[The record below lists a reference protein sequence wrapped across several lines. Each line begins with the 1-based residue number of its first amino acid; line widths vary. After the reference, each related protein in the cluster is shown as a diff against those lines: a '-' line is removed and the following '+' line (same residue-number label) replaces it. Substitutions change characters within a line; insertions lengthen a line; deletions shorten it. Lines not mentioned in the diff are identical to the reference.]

1 MLHYNNNV
9 SVVRS
14 IQCTVAV
21 EFLRLESTNT
31 SNNSTMAIASNIA
44 YTTIKHRNI
53 NVNGMR
59 VHRVS
64 ECIVPPN
71 IAHLSTLTVMSQQY
85 DMELLT
91 QKNRVVLAMQAMKID
106 TYLSQWPAVAICN
119 VLQSTLSRRLART
132 TSRRDFR
139 ANSSRLTKHEEDTL
153 VLYIKKLDARGFA
166 PTLGNVR
173 DIVNRL
179 HAVRGGSQVS
189 KNGLATSSV
198 ASLSS
203 NLNTL
208 DGAIT
213 RESYTVILRS
223 LAPSSTLHRI
233 QRGSTVS

>member
-1 MLHYNNNV
+1 
-9 SVVRS
+9 
-14 IQCTVAV
+14 
-21 EFLRLESTNT
+21 
-31 SNNSTMAIASNIA
+31 
-44 YTTIKHRNI
+44 
-53 NVNGMR
+53 
-59 VHRVS
+59 
-64 ECIVPPN
+64 
-71 IAHLSTLTVMSQQY
+71 
-85 DMELLT
+85 MELLT

-119 VLQSTLSRRLART
+119 VLQSTLSRQLART